1 MIGGRLD
8 RYVLKRFLGFYGLSL
23 LYLVGL
29 FLLVDVVARLDRF
42 LDAGEQLR
50 ADGRSVAGTA
60 LEYYASSL
68 PVLVLQVAPFVTV
81 MGACMALVDL
91 RRWNELYPMMEAG
104 RSLARILAPVVA
116 FSVAVTVVLI
126 VAQDRFAPRAVE
138 ARIRI
143 ERAMEDP
150 EDRAKSRVPH
160 VRDSAGNVWS
170 LSKWDP
176 ATGTAEGVRAVPF
189 RVGAAEYDVL
199 EVPRMRWGR
208 GPDGKAGWLP
218 EGGRLLAAADRPG
231 SAEAERT
238 VPARLPLPTSLA
250 PADIEMALASA
261 DLEGLSTGRLQR
273 LRDRSPELPYLT
285 VLLHRRVTF
294 PLANL
299 VLLLVGVPLV
309 LRGSGASI
317 FFSVL
322 AALGVCTAYF
332 VVDAVACDFGGRGI
346 LPAGVA
352 TWLSTVLFGAAG
364 IAMMDAQR
372 SG

>member
-8 RYVLKRFLGFYGLSL
+8 RYVLKRFLGFYGVSL

-50 ADGRSVAGTA
+50 ADGRTVAGTA
-60 LEYYASSL
+60 FEYYAASL
-68 PVLVLQVAPFVTV
+68 PVLILQVAPFVTV

-91 RRWNELYPMMEAG
+91 RRWNELYPMMESG
-104 RSLARILAPVVA
+104 RSLARILAPIVA
-116 FSVAVTVVLI
+116 FSVAVTVVL
-126 VAQDRFAPRAVE
+126 VLAQDRFAPKAVE

-150 EDRAKSRVPH
+150 EDRAKSKIPH
-160 VRDSAGNVWS
+160 VRDARGNVWS
-170 LSKWDP
+170 ISRWD
-176 ATGTAEGVRAVPF
+176 AASGVAEGVRAVPF
-189 RVGAAEYDVL
+189 RNGDAEYDL
-199 EVPRMRWGR
+199 IEVPRMRWGR
-208 GPDGKAGWLP
+208 GADGKGAWFPDG
-218 EGGRLLAAADRPG
+218 GRILAATVRPG
-231 SAEAERT
+231 GADVERG
-238 VPARLPLPTSLA
+238 VPPRVPLPTTLA
-250 PADIEMALASA
+250 PADIELALASA
-261 DLEGLSTGRLQR
+261 DLEGLSTSRLQR
-273 LRDRSPELPYLT
+273 LRDRSPDLPYLT
-285 VLLHRRVTF
+285 VLLHRRITF

-332 VVDAVACDFGGRGI
+332 VVDAVSCDFGGRGI

-364 IAMMDAQR
+364 IAMMDASR